1 MTREAFVALLER
13 AAAGW
18 NRGDAALVAGCFAA
32 DVDYAD
38 PYRYRFTRRADL
50 LSFFEPPTGGHHVI
64 WHSILWDDEAQTGV
78 VEYTY
83 EGHHRYHGAAIAH
96 IGADGR
102 IALWREWQH
111 RDDELDWDARLQGP
125 PAGEALLTAIDHVQL
140 GMPSGAAA
148 LADARSFY
156 VDLLGM
162 REVTK
167 PRQLEGRGGGWFAA
181 GDVAVHLGVEPDFRP
196 APRAHP
202 AFAVDL
208 APLRLRLHAAG
219 LTVEEDDSRLPVARC
234 YVRDPFGN
242 RIEHVDSV
250 DSGFSLG

>member
-1 MTREAFVALLER
+1 MSREAFLAALER

-18 NRGDAALVAGCFAA
+18 QAGDAAAVAEAFAEELE
-32 DVDYAD
+32 YLD
-38 PYRYRFTRRADL
+38 PYGYRFTRRADL
-50 LSFFEPPTGGHHVI
+50 LPFFEPPPGGHHVT
-64 WHSILWDDEAQTGV
+64 WHQVLWDDVTGTGA

-83 EGHHRYHGAAIAH
+83 EGHHRYHGAAIVRLDVH
-96 IGADGR
+96 GR
-102 IALWREWQH
+102 IVLWREWQH

-148 LADARSFY
+148 LAVGRSFY

-167 PRQLEGRGGGWFAA
+167 PPQLEGRGGAWFAA

-219 LTVEEDDSRLPVARC
+219 LTVEEDDSGLPVARC

-242 RIEHVDSV
+242 RIELVDSA
-250 DSGFSLG
+250 DSGFSL